1 MTCGMSVVFSW
12 YSVSSTN
19 KTDRQDITEILLTAA
34 LNTITLT
41 IQSINRLTSKDR
53 QATAQKENL
62 VSTSPIIKITL
73 VTCIVQS
80 YCTAG
85 AMVPCSQM
93 LF

>member
-19 KTDRQDITEILLTAA
+19 KTDRQDITEILWTAA

-53 QATAQKENL
+53 HATAQKENL

-73 VTCIVQS
+73 VACIVQS